1 MHSNPVKAA
10 VDRGE
15 LQIGARVNL
24 VRKVLDER
32 RDLILA
38 AAKKHAMKAMRG

>member
-15 LQIGARVNL
+15 LQIARVNP